1 MSQFYKLIDRVLSHE
16 GWYSN
21 DPQDPGGETQWGIS
35 KRAHPDV
42 NIKALTRAQ
51 AIDIYRADYWDK
63 IKGDQLPAG
72 IAFQV
77 LDAAVNHGVRTAS
90 RWLQASVGVTADG
103 IIGPVTL
110 AAVRRVDAAE
120 TVLLFNATRLEFY
133 TDVTTFTRFGRGWT
147 RRVAGNLRY
156 AVEDLR

>member
-1 MSQFYKLIDRVLSHE
+1 MSQFDKLIDRVLSHE
-16 GWYSN
+16 GGYSN

-77 LDAAVNHGVRTAS
+77 LDAAVNHGVRVAS
-90 RWLQASVGVTADG
+90 RWLQDSVGVAADG

-110 AAVRRVDAAE
+110 EAVRRADTAE

-133 TDVTTFTRFGRGWT
+133 TDITTFARFGRGWV
-147 RRVAGNLRY
+147 RRVAKNLRY

>member
-1 MSQFYKLIDRVLSHE
+1 MSQFDKLIDRVLSHE
-16 GWYSN
+16 GGYSN

-42 NIKALTRAQ
+42 NIKALTRNQ

-77 LDAAVNHGVRTAS
+77 LDAAVNHGVRVAS

-103 IIGPVTL
+103 IIGPATL
-110 AAVRRVDAAE
+110 EAVRRADAAE

-133 TDVTTFTRFGRGWT
+133 TDVTTFARFGRGWV
-147 RRVAGNLRY
+147 RRVATNLRY
-156 AVEDLR
+156 AVEDIG

>member
-1 MSQFYKLIDRVLSHE
+1 MSQFDKLIDRVLSHE
-16 GWYSN
+16 GGYSN

-72 IAFQV
+72 IAFQPGRCRQPRRAGCIAV
-77 LDAAVNHGVRTAS
+77 AAG
-90 RWLQASVGVTADG
+90 Q
-103 IIGPVTL
+103 
-110 AAVRRVDAAE
+110 RRG
-120 TVLLFNATRLEFY
+120 
-133 TDVTTFTRFGRGWT
+133 GR
-147 RRVAGNLRY
+147 
-156 AVEDLR
+156 

>member
-1 MSQFYKLIDRVLSHE
+1 MSQFDKLIDRVLSHE
-16 GWYSN
+16 GGYSN

-51 AIDIYRADYWDK
+51 AINIYRADYWDK

-72 IAFQV
+72 VAFQV
-77 LDAAVNHGVRTAS
+77 LDAAVNHGVRVAS
-90 RWLQASVGVTADG
+90 RWLQTSIGVTADG

-110 AAVRRVDAAE
+110 AASRRADAAE
-120 TVLLFNATRLEFY
+120 TVLLFNAVRLEFY
-133 TDVTTFTRFGRGWT
+133 TDVTTFARFGRGWV
-147 RRVAGNLRY
+147 RRVAKNLRY
-156 AVEDLR
+156 AVEDIK